1 MDEPF
6 AASGSQ
12 PAMAQPTGAGRAPA
26 LPPRTI
32 LNPAG
37 AAGKA
42 RRLRRLLE
50 TALGEGRAEIVLTSG
65 PGHAEQLA
73 REAAS
78 AGRDIIAVGGDGT
91 VAEAAN
97 GILKSGQRVVLGIVP
112 CGTGNDYAL
121 QAVRLPREPRE
132 ALRIA
137 LAGNPRPFDVG
148 QVNGRYFLNA
158 LGVGIDANI
167 AATAERL
174 KRYPLMR
181 GQTLYWA
188 ASLTE
193 LVFHY
198 DRCPQLTVTV
208 DDAPPMNREFAL
220 AAVSIGPTYGGGF
233 RINPDAD
240 PHDGLFDLC
249 TIWKPSQLRAL
260 RLLPMIEKGG
270 HLNEP
275 EVTRARVRSVT
286 LESAAP
292 IHAHLDGEVITGS
305 RFEAHIVPG
314 ALLVRQ

>member
-1 MDEPF
+1 MGEFNAWAGVQPPKEGAPEP
-6 AASGSQ
+6 S
-12 PAMAQPTGAGRAPA
+12 
-26 LPPRTI
+26 PPRII

-37 AAGKA
+37 AGGKA
-42 RRLRRLLE
+42 RHVRKLIE
-50 TALGEGRAEIVLTSG
+50 TALDEGRAELVLTSG
-65 PGHAEQLA
+65 PGHAERLA

-78 AGRDIIAVGGDGT
+78 AGRDVIAVGGDGT
-91 VAEAAN
+91 VAEVAN
-97 GILKSGQRVVLGIVP
+97 GMLASGQRVALGIVP
-112 CGTGNDYAL
+112 CGTGNDYAF

-132 ALRIA
+132 ALNIA
-137 LAGNPRPFDVG
+137 LTGTPRPFDVG

-167 AATAERL
+167 AAAAERL
-174 KRYPLMR
+174 KSYPLMR

-193 LVFHY
+193 LLFHY

-208 DDAPPMNREFAL
+208 DDAPPLNRDFAL

-249 TIWKPSQLRAL
+249 TLWKPSKLRAL
-260 RLLPMIEKGG
+260 RLLPMIEKGR

-275 EVTRARVRSVT
+275 EVTRTHVRHVT
-286 LESAAP
+286 LEAATP
-292 IHAHLDGEVITGS
+292 IHAHLDGEVITAS
-305 RFEAHIVPG
+305 RFEARIVPG